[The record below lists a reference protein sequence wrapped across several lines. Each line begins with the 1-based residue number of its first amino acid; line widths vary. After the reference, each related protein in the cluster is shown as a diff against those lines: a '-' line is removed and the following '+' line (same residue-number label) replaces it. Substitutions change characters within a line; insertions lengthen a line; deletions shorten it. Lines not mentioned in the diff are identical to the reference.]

1 MTTHFQSITRMFTA
15 ILLTMALAFSGSVA
29 LADDDD
35 DDDDFDDEPTAY
47 LYEGSTADLGAA
59 TVVDEIDDLDSEDDD
74 DDDNDWDKLG
84 NGQDRPDG
92 LLSTEDDIDDDLNLT
107 VQGLVDG
114 DYVIVVHAGESTDTP
129 VLVAGDIEGEIKDDT
144 LLIEL
149 QEVDASGYEGRAF
162 IQLDDDDDDDDE
174 NDIEI
179 TVGMYPAGAVETLPS
194 PTPAG

>member
-129 VLVAGDIEGEIKDDT
+129 VLVAGDIEGELEDDT

-179 TVGMYPAGAVETLPS
+179 TVGMYSAGSVEMLPS

>member
-1 MTTHFQSITRMFTA
+1 MTTHLKPLTRMFTA

-35 DDDDFDDEPTAY
+35 DDFDDEPTAY
-47 LYEGSTADLGAA
+47 LYEGTTADLDAA

-74 DDDNDWDKLG
+74 DDNDWDQIG

-129 VLVAGDIEGEIKDDT
+129 ILVAGDIEGELEDGT

-149 QEVDASGYEGRAF
+149 AEVEASGYEGRAF
-162 IQLDDDDDDDDE
+162 IQVDEDDDDDDE

-179 TVGMYPAGAVETLPS
+179 TVGIYPVGSVESLPT

>member
-129 VLVAGDIEGEIKDDT
+129 VLVAGDIEGEIEDDT

-179 TVGMYPAGAVETLPS
+179 TVGMYPAGSVETLPS

>member
-1 MTTHFQSITRMFTA
+1 MTTYFQSITRMFTA

-129 VLVAGDIEGEIKDDT
+129 VLVAGDIEGEIEDDT

-179 TVGMYPAGAVETLPS
+179 TVGMYPAGSVEMLPS

>member
-129 VLVAGDIEGEIKDDT
+129 VLVAGDIEGEIEDDT

-179 TVGMYPAGAVETLPS
+179 TVGMYPAGSVEMLPS